1 VKWIALWA
9 RAGPI
14 SIWLWEEG
22 FMTQLTAKAAA
33 DPTAPPWMRY
43 VALLTG
49 VLAALGGFLTVR
61 CTNLSNEAI
70 YFSNQ
75 AVLMQAQA
83 SDAWEEFQANSI
95 KGRIVE
101 SDLGS
106 ANAITDAQ
114 KKEMTQY
121 DQDVRARQPLL
132 AQRAKELEGERED
145 FLARGF
151 RRMSEKD
158 LLSYAGMAVQFGIA
172 LASVAALT
180 KRRQAFYGGLVA
192 AAIGVAITA
201 YALITHH
208 LLK

>member
-1 VKWIALWA
+1 
-9 RAGPI
+9 
-14 SIWLWEEG
+14 
-22 FMTQLTAKAAA
+22 MTQLTAKAAA
-33 DPTAPPWMRY
+33 DPAAPKWMRY

-49 VLAALGGFLTVR
+49 LLAALGGFLTVR

-83 SDAWEEFQANSI
+83 SDAWEQFQANSI

-101 SDLGS
+101 SELEAGTSLSD
-106 ANAITDAQ
+106 DR
-114 KKEMTQY
+114 KKEMT
-121 DQDVRARQPLL
+121 DFDDDVRARQPLL
-132 AQRAKELEGERED
+132 AQHAKELEGQRED

-158 LLSYAGMAVQFGIA
+158 LLSYAGMAVQMGIA

-180 KRRQAFYGGLVA
+180 KKRQAFYGGLVG

-208 LLK
+208 LMK